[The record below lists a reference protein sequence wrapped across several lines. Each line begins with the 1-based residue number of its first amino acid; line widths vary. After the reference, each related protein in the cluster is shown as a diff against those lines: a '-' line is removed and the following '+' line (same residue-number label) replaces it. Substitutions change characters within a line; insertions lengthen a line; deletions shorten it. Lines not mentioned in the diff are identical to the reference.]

1 MNIHELPMIIFT
13 VFAQMS
19 VGTFV
24 LLGVIQ
30 LVARVRYGSQAI
42 DKITDPILYAIGPA
56 MVFGLIASMFHMNDI
71 TNTFNVLRH
80 WDSSWLSREIILGA
94 AFAGL
99 GFLFALLQWKKWG
112 SATLR
117 QVLAGITAIVGLA
130 LVYAMSMI
138 YYTLVTVPAW
148 NTFATPAQFFTTT
161 FLLGALAVGMALMST
176 IMWRIRTATK
186 ELTGAQTG
194 KKATTPEQAAVL
206 AEKQVVDA
214 DTRTKLTAI
223 LKGVAIASITMLGL
237 QFIIITLHI
246 SSLSQGGQEAL
257 QSAAV
262 FSGAWFLA
270 RLLLVFIGAGLL
282 ALFVYRYAATK
293 APAKS
298 LAILATAAFAL
309 VLVGEMIG
317 RAQFY
322 ESMFRIGM

>member
-1 MNIHELPMIIFT
+1 MKIHELPMIIFT

-117 QVLAGITAIVGLA
+117 QVLAGITAVVGLA

-176 IMWRIRTATK
+176 IMWRIRK
-186 ELTGAQTG
+186 VHKSEDNDLTEA
-194 KKATTPEQAAVL
+194 L
-206 AEKQVVDA
+206 AEKQVINS
-214 DTRTKLTAI
+214 DTRSLLTNI
-223 LKGVAIASITMLGL
+223 LKAVAIGSITLLGA

-298 LAILATAAFAL
+298 LAILATSAFAL